1 MRTTVDPPD
10 ETPRPPIGLLLRRLD
25 RLINQRFETTLGTRG
40 VTRRQWQLLNV
51 LAKRPAGLGEM
62 NAAVAP
68 FLDQAAGETVE
79 RHLAPLVESG
89 AVTVNDDTYELS
101 DSGREL
107 FASLSEQVRATRE
120 LTVRGLADWEY
131 DRTISTLQTMIGNLE
146 GGQ

>member
-68 FLDQAAGETVE
+68 FLDQAAGE
-79 RHLAPLVESG
+79 SG

-107 FASLSEQVRATRE
+107 FDSLSEQVRATRE